1 MQLIFVV
8 ILDTYVAF
16 TMWKYTR
23 FCCCKIDIKNFAVFK
38 DPPIRMHVLLIFI
51 FCWKSDGYG
60 WHGLGNINN
69 MCL

>member
-1 MQLIFVV
+1 MQLVFVV

-16 TMWKYTR
+16 TMWKYTHFFLNR
-23 FCCCKIDIKNFAVFK
+23 HKKNFAIIK

-51 FCWKSDGYG
+51 ICWKSDGYG